1 MTEKIKR
8 LLKSKELIENKINLN
23 NTLLETIKAFKQD
36 ETSLQEENKIYRAI
50 LSLIKKELRNEYR

>member
-36 ETSLQEENKIYRAI
+36 ETKLNEENRAYKVA
-50 LSLIKKELRNEYR
+50 LGLIKKELRNEYR